1 VALWQRMRSVSTPTQ
16 LASLASVYTRALRRL
31 PSVWQVALSTTPN
44 STYVWNPA
52 GTGDADRS
60 LPFPLLLLSSNST
73 EAVRARA
80 AANTAT
86 CAPAHPLPFL
96 LSPYRLTSTVC
107 SHVVAPRR

>member
-1 VALWQRMRSVSTPTQ
+1 
-16 LASLASVYTRALRRL
+16 
-31 PSVWQVALSTTPN
+31 VALSSTPN
-44 STYVWNPA
+44 SSYVWNPA

-86 CAPAHPLPFL
+86 CAPALLRPLWL
-96 LSPYRLTSTVC
+96 RVRERQTWCGEEGEGRDREVGL
-107 SHVVAPRR
+107 VAPDLRFCQFPTQSRCFSSTAFKT